1 MQSFWTMI
9 NPYVGDPVA
18 DDDDD
23 DDDAKLREDG
33 FQEKLVDIMSI
44 EHGPN
49 LDVAAI
55 SNQAIISHFVNG
67 HGIK

>member
-1 MQSFWTMI
+1 MI

-33 FQEKLVDIMSI
+33 FQEKLVDMSI

-49 LDVAAI
+49 LDAAAI